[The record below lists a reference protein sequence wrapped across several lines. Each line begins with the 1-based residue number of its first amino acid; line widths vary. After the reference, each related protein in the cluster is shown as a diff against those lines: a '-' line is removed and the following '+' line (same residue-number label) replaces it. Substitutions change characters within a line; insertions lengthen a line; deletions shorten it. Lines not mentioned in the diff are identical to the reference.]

1 MKNLFLLLSVVM
13 ASIFAGPASALTSA
27 EYNAQK
33 DRIDADYKAGRSKC
47 GELSANAK
55 DICMSEVRGIQ
66 KVAKAE
72 LDAQYKP
79 SDKRSQNVAMVK
91 ADTAYNTAKEKCDD
105 LAANA
110 KDVCVKDAKAV
121 HVKAKEEAKIVKA
134 VADSNMDKAN
144 TINDAKQEA
153 TSEMRAANY
162 KAAVERCDALAG
174 MAKDT
179 CVSEAKAKYGM

>member
-1 MKNLFLLLSVVM
+1 MFLLLSVVV
-13 ASIFAGPASALTSA
+13 ACAFAGPASALTSA
-27 EYNAQK
+27 EYSAQK
-33 DRIDADYKAGRSKC
+33 DRISADYKASRAKC
-47 GELSANAK
+47 AELSANAK
-55 DICMSEVRGIQ
+55 DICMSEARGVQ

-72 LDAQYKP
+72 LEAQYKP
-79 SDKRSQNVAMVK
+79 SAKHNQNVAMVK
-91 ADTAYNTAKEKCDD
+91 ADTAYSTAKEKCDD
-105 LAANA
+105 LAGNA

-121 HVKAKEEAKIVKA
+121 YVKAKEEAKVVKA
-134 VADSNMDKAN
+134 VADGNMNKTN

-179 CVSEAKAKYGM
+179 CVSDAKAKYGM